1 MYEAKQELLA
11 TKYELVELHI
21 REKQIIKY
29 DKRDGCQQVSS
40 MVYVNDFRLT
50 NALKKLVIRWDWIQA
65 HKFERIDPND
75 KIQTW

>member
-1 MYEAKQELLA
+1 MHEANQELLA

-40 MVYVNDFRLT
+40 MVYVNDFWLT
-50 NALKKLVIRWDWIQA
+50 NALKKLVIRRD
-65 HKFERIDPND
+65 
-75 KIQTW
+75 